1 MSETYLE
8 NDASYAKELAQI
20 KRLCRAYKSWNKC
33 FGIGFNKTGTS
44 SLNAVVTDILGY
56 LGNQVKVEINST
68 IQAISGNYLPLQKEI
83 SLVDFHQD
91 LPASQGNIYVAL
103 DALFPNSKFILTV
116 RETKTWYRSFIHQY
130 RIPLLDLATD
140 STRIKQAHIF
150 KGYSHKW
157 LGHFMEEQINV
168 LKNGIKTNKPQS
180 LEDYKKFEFSDEFHL
195 SCIKLYELRNKE
207 IRQYFKGRDNQLLIL
222 DITKEKSIETIRDF
236 LGIPNFFNASMP
248 HLNSATNTT
257 TQTPKYLTINQIG
270 Y

>member
-1 MSETYLE
+1 MSKTLLE
-8 NDASYAKELAQI
+8 DDASYAKELAQI
-20 KRLCRAYKSWNKC
+20 QRMCRSYKSWNKC

-44 SLNAVVTDILGY
+44 SLKAVVTDILGY
-56 LGNQVKVEINST
+56 LSNQAKVEINST

-83 SLVDFHQD
+83 SLIDFHQD
-91 LPASQGNIYVAL
+91 LPASQGNTYVAL

-130 RIPLLDLATD
+130 RIPLLDLATG
-140 STRIKQAHIF
+140 STRIRQAHIY
-150 KGYSHKW
+150 KGYSHRW
-157 LGHFMEEQINV
+157 ISHFMEDQINV
-168 LKNGIKTNKPQS
+168 LKKEIKTNRLQS
-180 LEDYKKFEFSDEFHL
+180 LEDYKEFKFSEEFNL
-195 SCIKLYELRNKE
+195 SCAHLYEFRNKE
-207 IRQYFKGRDNQLLIL
+207 ILQYFKGRDNQLLIL
-222 DITKEKSIETIRDF
+222 DITKEKSIEKIRDF